1 MEEIEFEKNPKCEI
15 CKKEINVDREQFIMK
30 RENGKDK
37 YVHAECYNKSL
48 GIEVERIFNLSLFN
62 LSFVDWKSPL
72 DKI

>member
-48 GIEVERIFNLSLFN
+48 GIEVERIFNLS
-62 LSFVDWKSPL
+62 FVDWKSPL